1 MIRNLLLNREKWDET
16 AVIEGETHIA
26 RSSLGLKAAAVHKKL
41 EDRQNPWNKYKN
53 IAVFL
58 PDGADYISA
67 FFGILQ
73 AGMTALPVNC
83 RLTRYEIEP
92 LLCQVS
98 AHTVI
103 TSYPY
108 RELFEEMSEEL
119 YELDIIYVEELENPS
134 GKDIPQAAE
143 TDMEETA
150 VLLGTSGTTGN
161 MKIVR
166 LSETNVETCV
176 WAYIDKMDYE
186 KYSGADIRYVLGTP
200 FYAVY
205 GILVISVCLLKAF
218 PIILLKD
225 GFTLDMLFKTAEKHK
240 ATHYEGGAAIAVLMA
255 QTAGRPVPYDIS
267 SLRYFGFGGSKVSKE
282 TFERLLTAF
291 PGAEFWPGYGMTEAS
306 PLIAKPDKR
315 IEVSKLASAG
325 TAIKGEK
332 IYIEA
337 DGIISD
343 TPFTKGEIIV
353 KGPNVM
359 LGYYKNEKETNKVI
373 KNGFLYTGDI
383 GYLDEDGYLYICG
396 RKKNV
401 IMVRGFSVYAEE
413 IEICILNSRL
423 VRDCRVYGSRDEL
436 GNETVCADVVPASG
450 QVGEDEIRDYCR
462 KHLSGYKQPRNIR
475 VVEKLEKTTTGKNK
489 IKSKDNKE

>member
-1 MIRNLLLNREKWDET
+1 MIRNLLRNREKWDET
-16 AVIEGETHIA
+16 AVIDKDTCIA
-26 RSSLGLKAAAVHKKL
+26 RSSLILKAAAVHKKL
-41 EDRQNPWNKYKN
+41 EGRQDPWNRYKN

-108 RELFEEMSEEL
+108 RELFEEISEKTF
-119 YELDIIYVEELENPS
+119 ELDIIYVEELEDPLQE
-134 GKDIPQAAE
+134 DIPEAPE
-143 TDMEETA
+143 TDMGETA

-166 LSETNVETCV
+166 LSETNVEACV
-176 WAYIDKMDYE
+176 LAYIDKMDYE
-186 KYSGADIRYVLGTP
+186 KYTGTDIRYVLGTP

-225 GFTLDMLFKTAEKHK
+225 GVTLDMLFKTAEKHR
-240 ATHYEGGAAIAVLMA
+240 ATHYEGGAAIAILMD

-267 SLRYFGFGGSKVSKE
+267 SLRYFGFGGSKVSEE

-291 PGAEFWPGYGMTEAS
+291 PGVEFWPGYGMTEAS

-315 IEVSKLASAG
+315 MEPSKLASAG

-332 IYIEA
+332 ICMEA

-343 TPFTKGEIIV
+343 APYTKGEIIV

-359 LGYYKNEKETNKVI
+359 LGYYKNEEETNKVI

-413 IEICILNSRL
+413 IESCILNSRL
-423 VRDCRVYGSRDEL
+423 VRDCCVYGSRDEL

-450 QVGEDEIRDYCR
+450 QIGEEEIRAYCR
-462 KHLSGYKQPRNIR
+462 KHLSGYKQPRKIQ
-475 VVEKLEKTTTGKNK
+475 VVEELEKTTTGKNK
-489 IKSKDNKE
+489 IKSKDNRK